1 MEPGNIPNSPSV
13 GRKDRVESYQT
24 PVFPFCLCRLLHQFD
39 LILLSIIP
47 HQQQQKT
54 SDYLL
59 LAVIFYLALHEYH
72 YVSFATTYIHQHKL
86 IMFHSYSTNMHHK
99 QNRHVHDSD

>member
-13 GRKDRVESYQT
+13 GRKDRVEAYQT

-39 LILLSIIP
+39 LTLLSIP
-47 HQQQQKT
+47 HQQQKNV
-54 SDYLL
+54 DYLL
-59 LAVIFYLALHEYH
+59 LAVVIFYLALYEYH
-72 YVSFATTYIHQHKL
+72 YDSFATTYIHQHKL
-86 IMFHSYSTNMHHK
+86 IMLHSYSTNMHDE